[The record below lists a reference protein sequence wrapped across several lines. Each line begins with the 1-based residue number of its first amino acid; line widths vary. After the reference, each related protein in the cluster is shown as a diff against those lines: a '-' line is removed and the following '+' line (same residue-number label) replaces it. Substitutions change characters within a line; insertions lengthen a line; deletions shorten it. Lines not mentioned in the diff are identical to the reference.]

1 MSYATEDLLAQ
12 LRRERE
18 RARMTQRGLSKRS
31 GVTQSH
37 ISQIE
42 SGKLEPGLS
51 SFLALARSLE
61 LEPVLVPRKLL
72 PAVTGVL
79 RAHGPFDPNPD
90 PDTSKSIDRALRRI
104 ERARTKSG
112 ETEDLNRLTMSLITL
127 SSAPLTSADT
137 EKLQMTL
144 QLINTGK
151 KSPPPAVLSDASD
164 LLWPLRNKF
173 VHRDAGPARPAYALD
188 EDDRDA

>member
-1 MSYATEDLLAQ
+1 MSYASEDLLAQ
-12 LRRERE
+12 LRQERE
-18 RARMTQRGLSKRS
+18 RARMTQRGLSQRS
-31 GVTQSH
+31 GITQSH

-51 SFLALARSLE
+51 SFLALARSLD

-79 RAHGPFDPNPD
+79 RAHGPFDPSPD
-90 PDTSKSIDRALRRI
+90 PDTRKAIDSALRAV

-112 ETEDLNRLTMSLITL
+112 DTDDLNRLTMSLITL
-127 SSAPLTSADT
+127 RSSPLTPTDT
-137 EKLQMTL
+137 ERLQMAL
-144 QLINTGK
+144 RLINTK
-151 KSPPPAVLSDASD
+151 RKSTPPSVWSDASD
-164 LLWPLRNKF
+164 LLWPIRNKF
-173 VHRDAGPARPAYALD
+173 AHREAAQPRPAYALD

>member
-1 MSYATEDLLAQ
+1 MSYASEELLAQ

-18 RARMTQRGLSKRS
+18 RARITQRGLSQRS

-51 SFLALARSLE
+51 SFLALARSLD

-72 PAVTGVL
+72 PAVSGVL
-79 RAHGPFDPNPD
+79 RAHGPFNHTPD
-90 PDTSKSIDRALRRI
+90 PDTLKAVGRALRSI
-104 ERARTKSG
+104 ERARTMTG
-112 ETEDLNRLTMSLITL
+112 ETEDLDRLTMSLITL
-127 SSAPLTSADT
+127 RSAPLSSVDT
-137 EKLQMTL
+137 ERLQQAL
-144 QLINTGK
+144 RLINTGE
-151 KSPPPAVLSDASD
+151 KSPPPAVWSEASN

-173 VHRDAGPARPAYALD
+173 VHHDVGTPRPAYALD

>member
-1 MSYATEDLLAQ
+1 VSYASEDLLAQ

-18 RARMTQRGLSKRS
+18 RARITQRGLSQRS

-51 SFLALARSLE
+51 SFLALARSLD

-90 PDTSKSIDRALRRI
+90 PDTRKAIDRALRNI
-104 ERARTKSG
+104 ERARSKSG
-112 ETEDLNRLTMSLITL
+112 ETEDLDRLTMSLITL
-127 SSAPLTSADT
+127 RSAPLTPADT
-137 EKLQMTL
+137 ERLQMAL
-144 QLINTGK
+144 RLINTSR
-151 KSPPPAVLSDASD
+151 KSPPPAVWSGASD
-164 LLWPLRNKF
+164 LLWPIRNKF
-173 VHRDAGPARPAYALD
+173 AHRDAARPRPAYALD
-188 EDDRDA
+188 ENDRDA